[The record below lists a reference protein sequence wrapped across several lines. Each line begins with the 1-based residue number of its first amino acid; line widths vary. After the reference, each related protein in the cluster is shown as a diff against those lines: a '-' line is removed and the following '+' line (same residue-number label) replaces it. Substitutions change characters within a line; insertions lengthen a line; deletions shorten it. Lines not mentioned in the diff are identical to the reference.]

1 MALVSGRQ
9 PGTRAWTPAELRT
22 LVLVSAA
29 HLVSHVHHLVLPP
42 LFPLLRD
49 RLGVGFVELGLALT
63 LFNIVSGV
71 TQAPMGY
78 AVDRYGSRRV
88 LAAGLTLG
96 GGALVMLAIA
106 PSYPMLLAAAAL
118 LGLANAVYH
127 PADYELLSR
136 GIGEAR
142 IGRAFSLHTFSGY
155 LGGAMAPAMMLG
167 LAALGGLEAALIG
180 AGVIAFAAAVPIGLG
195 RDLPAAA
202 PVAKAAP
209 GKAGGGADARVITGA
224 VLAMTGF
231 FMLISLSNGGVQSF
245 SVVALEAG
253 HGTAYAA
260 ATLALSGFLAMSAV
274 GVLVGGVIA
283 DRTRRHGAVAAI
295 GYTCAAALIALVWL
309 VPLPGVVLVPVLG
322 AAGFCA
328 GIIMPSRDMMVR
340 AAAPPG
346 AVGRVFGIVS
356 TGFNI
361 GGAIGPV
368 IYGWLM
374 DSGRPLSVFAVS
386 VCFMLCLVAMALL
399 GDVRRARAR
408 AASPAPAE

>member
-1 MALVSGRQ
+1 MALSGA
-9 PGTRAWTPAELRT
+9 RAGWSPAELRT

-49 RLGVGFVELGLALT
+49 TLGVGFVELGLALT
-63 LFNIVSGV
+63 LFNVVSGV

-78 AVDRYGSRRV
+78 AVDRYGSRRL

-96 GGALVMLAIA
+96 GAALILLALV
-106 PSYPMLLAAAAL
+106 PSTPMLLAAAAL

-142 IGRAFSLHTFSGY
+142 IGRAFSLHTFAGY
-155 LGGAMAPAMMLG
+155 LGGALAPAMMLG
-167 LAALGGLEAALIG
+167 LAALGGLSAALIG
-180 AGVIAFAAAVPIGLG
+180 AGVMALVTAVPIGLG

-202 PVAKAAP
+202 PAAP
-209 GKAGGGADARVITGA
+209 RPAAGAAAAGGGDVRVITGA
-224 VLAMTGF
+224 VIAMTGF
-231 FMLISLSNGGVQSF
+231 FMLISLSNGGVQAF
-245 SVVALEAG
+245 SVVALTEG

-260 ATLALSGFLAMSAV
+260 ATMALSGFLLMSAM
-274 GVLVGGVIA
+274 GVLAGGIIA
-283 DRTRRHGAVAAI
+283 DRTRRHGMVAAA
-295 GYTCAAALIALVWL
+295 GYSCAAGLIAIVWL
-309 VPLPGVVLVPVLG
+309 LPLPGVLLVPVLG
-322 AAGFCA
+322 LAGFCT

-361 GGAIGPV
+361 GGAIGPMV
-368 IYGWLM
+368 YGFLM

-386 VCFMLCLVAMALL
+386 LCFMLTLVAVALL

-408 AASPAPAE
+408 ARLVPQPGE

>member
-1 MALVSGRQ
+1 
-9 PGTRAWTPAELRT
+9 
-22 LVLVSAA
+22 
-29 HLVSHVHHLVLPP
+29 
-42 LFPLLRD
+42 
-49 RLGVGFVELGLALT
+49 
-63 LFNIVSGV
+63 
-71 TQAPMGY
+71 
-78 AVDRYGSRRV
+78 
-88 LAAGLTLG
+88 
-96 GGALVMLAIA
+96 
-106 PSYPMLLAAAAL
+106 
-118 LGLANAVYH
+118 
-127 PADYELLSR
+127 
-136 GIGEAR
+136 
-142 IGRAFSLHTFSGY
+142 
-155 LGGAMAPAMMLG
+155 
-167 LAALGGLEAALIG
+167 
-180 AGVIAFAAAVPIGLG
+180 
-195 RDLPAAA
+195 
-202 PVAKAAP
+202 
-209 GKAGGGADARVITGA
+209 
-224 VLAMTGF
+224 
-231 FMLISLSNGGVQSF
+231 
-245 SVVALEAG
+245 
-253 HGTAYAA
+253 
-260 ATLALSGFLAMSAV
+260 MSAV

-283 DRTRRHGAVAAI
+283 DRTRRHGAVAAA

-309 VPLPGVVLVPVLG
+309 VPLPGVLLVPVLG

>member
-1 MALVSGRQ
+1 MAKIGA
-9 PGTRAWTPAELRT
+9 RAAWSPAELRT

-49 RLGVGFVELGLALT
+49 TLGVGFVELGLALT
-63 LFNIVSGV
+63 LFNVVSGV

-88 LAAGLTLG
+88 LAAGLVLG
-96 GGALVMLAIA
+96 GGSLVLLALV
-106 PSYPMLLAAAAL
+106 PTYPMLLAAAAL

-142 IGRAFSLHTFSGY
+142 IGRAFSIHTFAGY
-155 LGGAMAPAMMLG
+155 LGGAIAPAMMLG
-167 LAALGGLEAALIG
+167 LAALGGLSAALIG
-180 AGVIAFAAAVPIGLG
+180 AGVLAIVTAVPIGLG
-195 RDLPAAA
+195 RDVAAAA
-202 PVAKAAP
+202 PAAP
-209 GKAGGGADARVITGA
+209 KPAPGQAATGGDVRVITGA

-245 SVVALEAG
+245 SVVALTEG

-260 ATLALSGFLAMSAV
+260 ATMALSGFLLMSAI
-274 GVLVGGVIA
+274 GVLAGGVIA

-295 GYTCAAALIALVWL
+295 GYSVAAALIAVVWL
-309 VPLPGVVLVPVLG
+309 VPLPGWALVPVLG

-361 GGAIGPV
+361 GGAIGPM

-386 VCFMLCLVAMALL
+386 LCFMLSLVAVALL
-399 GDVRRARAR
+399 GDLRRARTRAR
-408 AASPAPAE
+408 LVPQPGE

>member
-1 MALVSGRQ
+1 MAMNGA
-9 PGTRAWTPAELRT
+9 RAWTPAELST

-49 RLGVGFVELGLALT
+49 TLGVGFVELGLALT
-63 LFNIVSGV
+63 LFNVVSGV

-88 LAAGLTLG
+88 LAAGLCLG
-96 GGALVMLAIA
+96 GGALVLLALA
-106 PSYPMLLAAAAL
+106 PSYPMLLAASAM

-142 IGRAFSLHTFSGY
+142 IGRAFSIHTFAGY
-155 LGGAMAPAMMLG
+155 LGGAIAPAMMLG
-167 LAALGGLEAALIG
+167 LAALGGLSAALIG
-180 AGVIAFAAAVPIGLG
+180 AGLLAIATAVPIGLG
-195 RDLPAAA
+195 RGVAAA
-202 PVAKAAP
+202 PAPARAAP
-209 GKAGGGADARVITGA
+209 KPGEAAGGARVITGA
-224 VLAMTGF
+224 VIAMTGF
-231 FMLISLSNGGVQSF
+231 FMLISLSNSGVQSF
-245 SVVALEAG
+245 SVVALTEG

-260 ATLALSGFLAMSAV
+260 ATVALSGFLLMSAI
-274 GVLVGGVIA
+274 GVLAGGIIA
-283 DRTRRHGAVAAI
+283 DRTRRHGLVAAF
-295 GYTCAAALIALVWL
+295 GYGLAAALVALVWL
-309 VPLPGVVLVPVLG
+309 VPLPGLLLVPVLG

-328 GIIMPSRDMMVR
+328 GIIMPSRDMLVR

-368 IYGWLM
+368 IYGLLM
-374 DSGRPLSVFAVS
+374 DNGLPLAVFAVS
-386 VCFMLCLVAMALL
+386 VGFMLTLVAVALL

-408 AASPAPAE
+408 ARLVPQPGE